1 MKSDCMNAVNTTE
14 KFVWVYIQV
23 ILKYLDWGIVFT
35 LTSKLKAVDGIKTDL
50 FFIFHINIC
59 KKLLKLTMEKCGATW
74 PIV

>member
-35 LTSKLKAVDGIKTDL
+35 LTSKLKAVDGIKTEN
-50 FFIFHINIC
+50 FIFF
-59 KKLLKLTMEKCGATW
+59 T
-74 PIV
+74 